1 MWCFWNG
8 IRGTALERVCSAT
21 LCVSVL
27 FCRDLAKLGY
37 ITLLDYFMCNDVNRE
52 GDLTSQSKALNKSG
66 RYLDLLCHC
75 AGADLPST
83 VRCSGKSTWC
93 TSGKAGKAARLCT
106 GTPTHSGNSNTAQ
119 RQRAAAALRLLL
131 AASCATAAGHHSR
144 CVREGLIAAR
154 QQNTRRNSGGSRRA
168 INNQRRGSYVTTQS
182 VLAPNHSDKSVLQ
195 KKKKSKMC
203 WEVF

>member
-1 MWCFWNG
+1 MWCCWNG

-52 GDLTSQSKALNKSG
+52 GDLTSQSKAPNKSG
-66 RYLDLLCHC
+66 RYLDLLCRC

-83 VRCSGKSTWC
+83 VRYSESTWC

-106 GTPTHSGNSNTAQ
+106 GTPTRSGNSNTAQ

-144 CVREGLIAAR
+144 CTREGLIAAR
-154 QQNTRRNSGGSRRA
+154 QQNTQGGTAVDPEEQSTIKEEAVTWQHNLFWPQTIVTNLFCRKQRN
-168 INNQRRGSYVTTQS
+168 
-182 VLAPNHSDKSVLQ
+182 
-195 KKKKSKMC
+195 
-203 WEVF
+203 